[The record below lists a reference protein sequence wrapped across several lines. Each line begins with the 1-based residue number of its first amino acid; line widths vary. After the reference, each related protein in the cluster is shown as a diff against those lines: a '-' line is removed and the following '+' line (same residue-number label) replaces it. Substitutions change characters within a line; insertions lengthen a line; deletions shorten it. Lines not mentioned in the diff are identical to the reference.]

1 MSMILNL
8 VSLHKPL
15 YIMGTKEKLIE
26 RFLTLPKN
34 FTYDEVKFG
43 YSEGKKGNTS
53 GSRVEFIS
61 ADNKSSYIMHKPH
74 PSNIIKGY
82 VMKQLL
88 AYIRE
93 NKLIEKY
100 EQSKE

>member
-1 MSMILNL
+1 MDIHWWSWIW
-8 VSLHKPL
+8 KQD
-15 YIMGTKEKLIE
+15 G
-26 RFLTLPKN
+26 
-34 FTYDEVKFG
+34 
-43 YSEGKKGNTS
+43 
-53 GSRVEFIS
+53 
-61 ADNKSSYIMHKPH
+61 

>member
-1 MSMILNL
+1 
-8 VSLHKPL
+8 
-15 YIMGTKEKLIE
+15 
-26 RFLTLPKN
+26 
-34 FTYDEVKFG
+34 
-43 YSEGKKGNTS
+43 
-53 GSRVEFIS
+53 
-61 ADNKSSYIMHKPH
+61 MHKPH